1 VNRFLVA
8 LALSLSLPTVA
19 LPTCVFTTS
28 ADNVTGNVVCTG
40 VAETAIA
47 GVSAATL
54 GWPLVGCQKGFVVS
68 ACIDATRTL
77 SAAATLS
84 AYVYDPV
91 SSLWAFNTDLN
102 FTTATIS
109 ATQRCQNFLAT
120 WTVVPAGRIAY
131 LPTAG
136 TLDAGN
142 FTIYFR
148 CN

>member
-1 VNRFLVA
+1 MNRFLVA
-8 LALSLSLPTVA
+8 AALSLLLPLSA
-19 LPTCVFTTS
+19 LATCTWTTS
-28 ADNVTGNVVCTG
+28 ADNVTGNVVCTT

-47 GVSAATL
+47 GASSAAL
-54 GWPLVGCQKGFVVS
+54 GWPLTGCQKGFVIT

-84 AYVYDPV
+84 AYIYDPV

-102 FTTATIS
+102 FTSATIS

>member
-1 VNRFLVA
+1 VNRFLVFVA
-8 LALSLSLPTVA
+8 FAVLLPTLA

-54 GWPLVGCQKGFVVS
+54 GWPLTGCQKGFVVS
-68 ACIDATRTL
+68 ACIDATKTL

-91 SSLWAFNTDLN
+91 SALWAFNTDLN

>member
-1 VNRFLVA
+1 MNRFLVA
-8 LALSLSLPTVA
+8 LALSLSPVLA
-19 LPTCVFTTS
+19 SATCTWTTS

-40 VAETAIA
+40 VAETAFA
-47 GVSAATL
+47 GASAATL
-54 GWPLVGCQKGFVVS
+54 GWPLTGCQKGFVVT
-68 ACIDATRTL
+68 ACIDATKTL

-84 AYVYDPV
+84 AYIYDPV
-91 SSLWAFNTDLN
+91 AALWAFNSDLN
-102 FTTATIS
+102 LTTSTIS

-120 WTVVPAGRIAY
+120 WTVVPAGRIAF